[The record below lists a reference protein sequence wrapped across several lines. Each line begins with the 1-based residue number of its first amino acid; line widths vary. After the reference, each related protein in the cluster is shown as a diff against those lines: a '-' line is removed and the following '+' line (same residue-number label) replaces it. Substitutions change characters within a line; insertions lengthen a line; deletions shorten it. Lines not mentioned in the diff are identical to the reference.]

1 MPERLRK
8 IVEGIREVSERY
20 APSELAIERV
30 FVARNAES
38 ALKLGQARGAALV
51 AVPHIPVFEYAATRV
66 KQATTGSG
74 KASKA
79 QVQHMVRVLLSL
91 SRGAPDRRGGR
102 PRRRPLPRPQPGSA
116 GADAAGAAPVI
127 GRLEGVLRD
136 RQPPRLLVDVGGVGY
151 ELEAP
156 MTTFYSLP
164 PVGESVVLHTH
175 LAVRDEVPCLY
186 GFARRV
192 ERDTFRRLLRVSGV
206 GGKVAL
212 ALLSGLDADGLARC
226 VQAGDAAGLARIP
239 GIGKK
244 TAERLLFELRDR
256 LPARGPGRWTCRRSR
271 SPRPS
276 PPSPRSASPRTRR
289 SEGSRRSTRPVST
302 ARRSFARPSRE
313 CVLMCRSRASGAPAG
328 RSVRKFSFGMSN
340 RPHEGVLSPRRPPP
354 GVLSRQGTGADRPWR
369 RNRMG
374 LAGPGPDSRAGPE

>member
-1 MPERLRK
+1 M
-8 IVEGIREVSERY
+8 
-20 APSELAIERV
+20 
-30 FVARNAES
+30 
-38 ALKLGQARGAALV
+38 
-51 AVPHIPVFEYAATRV
+51 
-66 KQATTGSG
+66 
-74 KASKA
+74 
-79 QVQHMVRVLLSL
+79 
-91 SRGAPDRRGGR
+91 
-102 PRRRPLPRPQPGSA
+102 
-116 GADAAGAAPVI
+116 I
-127 GRLEGVLRD
+127 GRLEGVLRE

-226 VQAGDAAGLARIP
+226 VQAGDAAGLARVP

-256 LPARGPGRWTCRRSR
+256 LPGAAAGAVDVPAEPLAEAVAALAALGFSANEAQRRV
-271 SPRPS
+271 
-276 PPSPRSASPRTRR
+276 SAVDATGLD
-289 SEGSRRSTRPVST
+289 SEAIVRAALKGVVS
-302 ARRSFARPSRE
+302 
-313 CVLMCRSRASGAPAG
+313 
-328 RSVRKFSFGMSN
+328 
-340 RPHEGVLSPRRPPP
+340 
-354 GVLSRQGTGADRPWR
+354 
-369 RNRMG
+369 
-374 LAGPGPDSRAGPE
+374 